1 MKPVRRTWNAATRSV
16 RLLLVAAALLAAP
29 AIAILNGE
37 PARAQAAS
45 SIPASLGY
53 PWAHAPTVSAARY
66 DWGYRRCPP
75 SDAGCMRIV
84 GMRDGFRY
92 GESDPWGY
100 YLRNCT
106 SYVAWQLA
114 REGVPARYFNF
125 ASYALG
131 NANQWLADARSPR
144 WSLPTGSAPQVGAV
158 AVSVSVDHV
167 MFVTGVGSNGSITV
181 QEYNYSSAGNGDI
194 QTSTPKALGIS
205 GYIYYEKL
213 RAAPPGAGAG

>member
-1 MKPVRRTWNAATRSV
+1 MKSARRRWKLATQLF
-16 RLLLVAAALLAAP
+16 RLLAAAAFLAAP
-29 AIAILNGE
+29 ALATLTGA
-37 PARAQAAS
+37 PARAEAIPS
-45 SIPASLGY
+45 TPASLGY
-53 PWAHAPTVSAARY
+53 PWAHAPAVSAPDR
-66 DWGYRRCPP
+66 DWGYRTCPR
-75 SDAGCMRIV
+75 SDPGCMRIV
-84 GMRDGFRY
+84 GTRNGLRY

-114 REGVPARYFNF
+114 QDGVPARYFNF

-131 NANQWLADARSPR
+131 NADQWLLDARSPR
-144 WSLPTGSAPQVGAV
+144 WNLPTGSKPEVGAV

-167 MFVTGVGSNGSITV
+167 MFVTGVEPNGTIRI

-194 QTSTPKALGIS
+194 RTSAPGALGIS

-213 RAAPPGAGAG
+213 RTR